1 MKASSPATTQQ
12 TNGLEGSCED
22 SRMRL
27 CFPFS
32 GDTVGGSHISVKGL
46 LSRLDL
52 QRYRP
57 LVVPEV
63 PDGRIASFFAG
74 QEQLD
79 DPGSCGLFVP
89 GEAFTARKFARTL
102 LGLWSRTR
110 FLRRHHVDIVH
121 VNDGQTNANWALAAR
136 LAGAK
141 LVWHH
146 RGDPDARGLRFLAPL
161 LADQVLAVSS
171 FALPAPGRWS
181 ARNKASVVYSP
192 FDSGVSINRAQARE
206 KLVEELGLAPDTLIL
221 GFFGA
226 FLPRKRPL
234 LFIDMIA
241 ELRRT
246 LDRPVAG
253 VMFGE
258 AVVSSADVAMRR
270 RIAKKG
276 VSDQVKMMGYRTPGS
291 FWIAACDQLV
301 VPAVREPFGRTLV
314 EAMLVGTPIVAA
326 RSGGNIEALE
336 GDLGVLVDPDD
347 PVALAQACARLSRD
361 PDAAAAMAGRAQA
374 DARRRFSEAAHSQRV
389 SEVYERL
396 RVASR

>member
-1 MKASSPATTQQ
+1 MNALSPVLPQTDDRIDRAADASR
-12 TNGLEGSCED
+12 L
-22 SRMRL
+22 RL

-46 LSRLDL
+46 LSGLDPE
-52 QRYRP
+52 RYHP
-57 LVVPEV
+57 IVVTEV
-63 PDGRIASFFAG
+63 PGGRIAQFFADH
-74 QEQLD
+74 QQFD

-89 GEAFTARKFARTL
+89 GELFTPGKFVRTL
-102 LGLWSRTR
+102 RGVWPRVR
-110 FLRRHHVDIVH
+110 FLRRHQIDIVH

-146 RGDPDARGLRFLAPL
+146 RGDPEARGLRFLAPL

-181 ARNKASVVYSP
+181 ARHKASVVYSP
-192 FDSGVSINRAQARE
+192 FDSDLTIDRFGARAQ
-206 KLVEELGLAPDTLIL
+206 LVQELGLAADTLIL

-234 LFIDMIA
+234 LFVEMIA
-241 ELRRT
+241 ELTRT
-246 LDRPVAG
+246 LDRPVMG

-258 AVVSSADVAMRR
+258 AVVASADAALRS
-270 RIAKKG
+270 RISMKG
-276 VSDQVKMMGYRTPGS
+276 LDDQVRLMGFRTPGS
-291 FWIAACDQLV
+291 YWIAACDQLV

-336 GDLGVLVDPDD
+336 GGLGILVEPDD
-347 PVALAQACARLSRD
+347 PVALAEQCARLSRD
-361 PDAAAAMAGRAQA
+361 PEGAATMACRTQA
-374 DARRRFSEAAHSQRV
+374 HARRRFSEAAHSRRV
-389 SEVYERL
+389 SEVYEKL
-396 RVASR
+396 RMRP

>member
-1 MKASSPATTQQ
+1 MRALSPVLPHRDDGIDSASGA
-12 TNGLEGSCED
+12 

-46 LSRLDL
+46 LSGLDP
-52 QRYRP
+52 QRYHP
-57 LVVPEV
+57 IVVTEV
-63 PDGRIASFFAG
+63 PGGRISQFFAD
-74 QEQLD
+74 QEQFD

-89 GEAFTARKFARTL
+89 GEIFTPRKFARTL
-102 LGLWSRTR
+102 RGVWPRVR
-110 FLRRHHVDIVH
+110 FLRRQQIDIVH

-181 ARNKASVVYSP
+181 ARKKASVVYSP
-192 FDSGVSINRAQARE
+192 FNADLNIDRASARAR
-206 KLVEELGLAPDTLIL
+206 LSNELRLTTDTLIL

-241 ELRRT
+241 ELART
-246 LDRPVAG
+246 LNQPVMG

-258 AVVSSADVAMRR
+258 AVVASADAALRS
-270 RIAKKG
+270 RISKQR
-276 VSDQVKMMGYRTPGS
+276 VEDQVRLMGFRTPGP

-301 VPAVREPFGRTLV
+301 VPAVREPFGRTLI

-336 GDLGVLVDPDD
+336 GGLGILVEPDD
-347 PVALAQACARLSRD
+347 PVALAGECARLSRD
-361 PDAAAAMAGRAQA
+361 PDGSATMVCRTQA
-374 DARRRFSEAAHSQRV
+374 EARRRFSEAAHSKRV

-396 RVASR
+396 RTHP